1 MIAGVGRKNQLGLL
15 MKGFVEV
22 YKSAIKQTLFFFFSV
37 NFPVCKLNTVKL
49 HSLKK

>member
-22 YKSAIKQTLFFFFSV
+22 YKSAIKQTFFFFLGELS
-37 NFPVCKLNTVKL
+37 CMQIKYR
-49 HSLKK
+49 